1 MMNTIKLFLTSF
13 SLIFLFNLPAVAQ
26 CDFEKVVLGS
36 TLSSFGNKYL
46 GESFNNTDDYV
57 LHSLSESQICDGD
70 FKGGMVDYHFIDK
83 ELHHI
88 RLSNFISDADYL
100 RNLKIIYGQP
110 TSGYDAVNEMGIA
123 YYFWDKGKKGIYYIK
138 NLGTSETSVEITSS
152 RFSELTESFHGVTD
166 E

>member
-1 MMNTIKLFLTSF
+1 MNIVKNSLASLVAIMFFSSSAIAQCDLEQISLGDSLTSF
-13 SLIFLFNLPAVAQ
+13 
-26 CDFEKVVLGS
+26 
-36 TLSSFGNKYL
+36 GNINL

-110 TSGYDAVNEMGIA
+110 TSGYDAVSEAGIA
-123 YYFWDKGKKGIYYIK
+123 YYYWDKGKKGIYYIQ

>member
-1 MMNTIKLFLTSF
+1 MNIVKISLASLVTIMFFNTSA
-13 SLIFLFNLPAVAQ
+13 IAQ
-26 CDFEKVVLGS
+26 CDFEKVSLGDS
-36 TLSSFGNKYL
+36 LSSFGNKYL

-57 LHSLSESQICDGD
+57 MHSLSESQICDGD

-88 RLSNFISDADYL
+88 RLSNYISDADYL

-123 YYFWDKGKKGIYYIK
+123 YYFWDKGKKGIYYIQ

>member
-1 MMNTIKLFLTSF
+1 MNTLKTVLTSF
-13 SLIFLFNLPAVAQ
+13 GFLLLFNMTVYAQ
-26 CDFEKVVLGS
+26 CDFEKVALGS
-36 TLSSFGNKYL
+36 SLSSFGNKYL
-46 GESFNNTDDYV
+46 GESFYNTDSYV
-57 LHSLSESQICDGD
+57 THSLNESQICDGD
-70 FKGGMVDYHFIDK
+70 FEGGIVDYHFIDK

-88 RLSNFISDADYL
+88 KLSNFISDADYL

-110 TSGYDAVNEMGIA
+110 TNGYDAVNEMGIA

>member
-1 MMNTIKLFLTSF
+1 MNIVKNSLASLVAIMFF
-13 SLIFLFNLPAVAQ
+13 SSSAIAQ
-26 CDFEKVVLGS
+26 CDFENISLGDS
-36 TLSSFGNKYL
+36 LSSFGNNYL

-110 TSGYDAVNEMGIA
+110 TSGYDAVSEAGIA
-123 YYFWDKGKKGIYYIK
+123 YYYWDKGKKGIYYIQ